1 MKQIMKKMME
11 MGMGQFMDESRK
23 ELGMSDETYL
33 KDRKDERELD
43 ERFMELELEK
53 KQRML
58 VNDYIACMQTAH
70 NRYEDICYVA
80 GVLDAVKMLNR
91 LGVLTG
97 IQVSEENRQNVLGLY
112 HIKKD

>member
-1 MKQIMKKMME
+1 MEQIMKKMMD
-11 MGMGQFMDESRK
+11 MGMRQFMDESRK

-33 KDRKDERELD
+33 KDCKD
-43 ERFMELELEK
+43 ERFMELEMER

-97 IQVSEENRQNVLGLY
+97 IQVSEEKQQNVLGIC
-112 HIKKD
+112 HI

>member
-1 MKQIMKKMME
+1 
-11 MGMGQFMDESRK
+11 
-23 ELGMSDETYL
+23 MSDKIYL

-97 IQVSEENRQNVLGLY
+97 IQVSEENYQNVLGFCQT
-112 HIKKD
+112 

>member
-1 MKQIMKKMME
+1 MEQIMKKMME

-23 ELGMSDETYL
+23 ELSMSDKIYL

-97 IQVSEENRQNVLGLY
+97 IQVSEENYQNVLCFCQT
-112 HIKKD
+112 

>member
-1 MKQIMKKMME
+1 MEQIMKKMMD
-11 MGMGQFMDESRK
+11 MGMRQFMDESRK
-23 ELGMSDETYL
+23 ELSMSDKIYL

-97 IQVSEENRQNVLGLY
+97 IQVSEEKQQNVLGIC
-112 HIKKD
+112 HI

>member
-1 MKQIMKKMME
+1 MEQIMKKMMD
-11 MGMGQFMDESRK
+11 MGMRQFMDESRK

-33 KDRKDERELD
+33 KDCKDERELD
-43 ERFMELELEK
+43 ERFMELEMER

-58 VNDYIACMQTAH
+58 VNDYIACIQTAH

-97 IQVSEENRQNVLGLY
+97 IQVSEEKRQNVLGIC
-112 HIKKD
+112 HI